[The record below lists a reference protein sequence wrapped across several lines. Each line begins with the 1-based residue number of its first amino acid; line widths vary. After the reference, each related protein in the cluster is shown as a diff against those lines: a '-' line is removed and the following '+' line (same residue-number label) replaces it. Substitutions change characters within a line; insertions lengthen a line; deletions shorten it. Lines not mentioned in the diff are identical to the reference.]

1 MNAPAKPK
9 EQTKNAPAVT
19 HRKTALALLSE
30 RLNVP
35 AEQLKKTLM
44 STAFATCRNEDEF
57 LSAVIVANEYKLNPF
72 TKEIYAFPSKQGGV
86 IPIVSTDGWNKLMTT
101 HPDYKS
107 HEYVFADEQETLEG
121 AKPCP
126 IWCEVVIHKQ
136 DGSKI
141 TIREYLDEVYRPAFV
156 KEGRALPGP
165 WQTHTKRMLRHKTKI
180 QCAREAFGFG
190 GIYDE
195 DEGKRI
201 IEAEA
206 VVSDPIPAPRS
217 ISGNGSRSED
227 RPVEELKKVETKPNA
242 TIKGDGTLVLWSEA
256 LTTMRTALGDG
267 EFFSILAWHNI
278 HQPGDI
284 TDLKQEETIL
294 AEMKASLSKKQ

>member
-1 MNAPAKPK
+1 MTAPAKPK
-9 EQTKNAPAVT
+9 EQPKNLPAVT

-44 STAFATCRNEDEF
+44 ATAFATCRNDDEF
-57 LSAVIVANEYKLNPF
+57 LSAVIVANEYRLNPF

-107 HEYVFADEQETLEG
+107 HEYTFSDEMETIEG

-126 IWCEVVIHKQ
+126 VWCEVIIHKQ

-141 TIREYLDEVYRPAFV
+141 AVREYLDEVYRPVFV
-156 KEGRALPGP
+156 KDGRALPGP

-180 QCAREAFGFG
+180 QAAREAFGFG

-206 VVSDPIPAPRS
+206 VHVSDPLPAPKS
-217 ISGNGSRSED
+217 ISGNGAKSED
-227 RPVEELKKVETKPNA
+227 RPAEQEQAAPQTVKALPEETKNH
-242 TIKGDGTLVLWSEA
+242 VWSEA
-256 LTTMRTALGDG
+256 LNTMRTALGGG
-267 EFFSILAWHNI
+267 EFYSILAWHNVYKPADI
-278 HQPGDI
+278 ANAEQEQPIIAD
-284 TDLKQEETIL
+284 
-294 AEMKASLSKKQ
+294 MKASLRKKK